1 MLMTWLALSLLLAQD
16 ASTASVD
23 LTLHYPS
30 SQVSPTVAREM
41 LDALDEEYARV
52 RHELGC
58 VLGKKI
64 DTLVIPL
71 ESWEAMGHSPWAGG
85 LFDGRIQ
92 VPLVYERSRVGPKM
106 REVFAHEIVHACIAR
121 FGQHPTWLHEGLAQH
136 LSGVRL
142 SQDYRRMLKQALAAG
157 KLPGLE
163 KISGPWGGYSAA
175 QAATAYAYGL
185 LAVEEWIALEGM
197 ESVRQTLKNPA
208 RIPALVEKLN
218 TALRS

>member
-1 MLMTWLALSLLLAQD
+1 MTWLALTLLLAQD
-16 ASTASVD
+16 SSTASVD

-30 SQVSPTVAREM
+30 SQVSPNVAREM

-58 VLGKKI
+58 VIGKKI
-64 DTLVIPL
+64 DTIVIPL
-71 ESWEAMGHSPWAGG
+71 ATWEQMGHSPWAGG

-121 FGQHPTWLHEGLAQH
+121 FGDQPTWLHEGLAQH
-136 LSGVRL
+136 LSGVKL
-142 SQDYRRMLKQALAAG
+142 GQDYKRSLKQALVGG

-163 KISGPWGGYSAA
+163 KIAGSWMGVSGA
-175 QAATAYAYGL
+175 QASTLYAYGL
-185 LAVEEWIALEGM
+185 WAVEEWIAMDGM
-197 ESVRQTLKNPA
+197 EAVRQSLKNPS
-208 RIPALVEKLN
+208 RIASLTERLN
-218 TALRS
+218 VALRN